1 MRYTRAAHR
10 SAPQLKAVAMPP
22 RRKRN
27 QVDHVNVPLSLS
39 TAQAAA
45 MDQLRFD
52 AHHESRSASYRV
64 VIRAGL
70 VALAESAQTE
80 RERSAAA
87 AALVL
92 WDATTDATPPTP
104 QE

>member
-1 MRYTRAAHR
+1 MRYTRAARTAARHSPR
-10 SAPQLKAVAMPP
+10 PHAMPP

-70 VALAESAQTE
+70 VALAQSAQTE

-87 AALVL
+87 AALAL
-92 WDATTDATPPTP
+92 WDVTDATPPTP

>member
-1 MRYTRAAHR
+1 
-10 SAPQLKAVAMPP
+10 
-22 RRKRN
+22 
-27 QVDHVNVPLSLS
+27 
-39 TAQAAA
+39 
-45 MDQLRFD
+45 MDQLRYD

-70 VALAESAQTE
+70 VALAQSAQTE

-87 AALVL
+87 AALAL